1 MNRIKAVAAN
11 TFRESVRDKVLY
23 VLLFFAASTILGSK
37 VLGWISIGQD
47 VKIIKDIC
55 LASMSIFGTLIA
67 IFVGANLVYK
77 EIDKKTLYTL
87 LAQPMKRHEF
97 MLGKY
102 AGLLAVIGV
111 SVVLMTAAS
120 TLYLYFMGGAVTVIW
135 FQAVLLIFMKLVL
148 LTAFSILLS
157 TLVSPILG
165 AIVVVSFYVAGHA
178 TEVFKDL
185 PPQFD
190 GTSAKYLLELLYY
203 VIPNLNTFNLQSEAA
218 NGVPVTGAY
227 TAFALVYGLAW
238 TALLLTLACMAF
250 ERRDV

>member
-1 MNRIKAVAAN
+1 MNRIKAVAEN
-11 TFRESVRDKVLY
+11 TFRESIRDKVLY
-23 VLLFFAASTILGSK
+23 VLLFFAVSTILSSK

-47 VKIIKDIC
+47 IKIIKDIC
-55 LASMSIFGTLIA
+55 LAAMSVFGTLIA

-102 AGLLAVIGV
+102 LGLLAIIGV
-111 SVVLMTAAS
+111 SLVVMTAGS
-120 TLYLYFMGGAVTVIW
+120 TVYLALMGGVVNAVW
-135 FQAVLLIFMKLVL
+135 FQAILLIYLKLVL

-165 AIVVVSFYVAGHA
+165 AIIVVSFYVAGHA

-185 PPQFD
+185 PSQFD
-190 GTSAKYLLELLYY
+190 GTLSKQFLEIFYY
-203 VIPNLNTFNLQSEAA
+203 VIPNLSLFNLQSEAA
-218 NGVPVTGAY
+218 NNVPVAMSYLG
-227 TAFALVYGLAW
+227 FVLVYGLAW
-238 TALLLTLACMAF
+238 TLLLLILACMAF

>member
-1 MNRIKAVAAN
+1 MNRIKTVAAN
-11 TFRESVRDKVLY
+11 TFRESIRDKVLY
-23 VLLFFAASTILGSK
+23 VLLFFAVATILGSK

-55 LASMSIFGTLIA
+55 LAAMSVFGTLIA

-87 LAQPMKRHEF
+87 LAQPMKRYEF

-102 AGLLAVIGV
+102 MGLLAVIVV
-111 SVVLMTAAS
+111 SLGFMTAGSSAF
-120 TLYLYFMGGAVTVIW
+120 LWLMGGAIDAVW
-135 FQAVLLIFMKLVL
+135 FQAILLILIKLVL

-165 AIVVVSFYVAGHA
+165 AIIVVSFYVTGHA

-185 PPQFD
+185 PSQFD
-190 GTSAKYLLELLYY
+190 GTMSKHVLEFLYY
-203 VIPNLNTFNLQSEAA
+203 IIPNLSLFNLQSEAS
-218 NGVPVTGAY
+218 NSVPVAGGYIAY
-227 TAFALVYGLAW
+227 ALVYGLAW
-238 TALLLTLACMAF
+238 TALFLVLACMAF
-250 ERRDV
+250 EGRDV